1 MGAEKTRPAFDLRE
15 SYQKVLVEALWARY
29 NPVSKRIQS
38 IKELGSP
45 LRGFPEGLHAF
56 RVQAGQGRT
65 S

>member
-15 SYQKVLVEALWARY
+15 SYQKVLVEALTY
-29 NPVSKRIQS
+29 PVSKRIQS

-56 RVQAGQGRT
+56 RVQAGQGKA